1 MNRKDRLAHL
11 VILSRF
17 VAWLTETGRL
27 KSTQEGDLVLR
38 DYMRSLKRS
47 PNETDSSPSD
57 T

>member
-38 DYMRSLKRS
+38 DYMRSLKKS
-47 PNETDSSPSD
+47 PSETDSSPFD